1 MECKWGRTNCKNLN
15 SSCDACLIEDHFY
28 SPVLA
33 PWERSKKKTVN
44 KQDNRMGSRFEY
56 QNHKNNEALVSTD
69 MTLNSG
75 ATAKEKGDEQI
86 RGIIRI
92 MEELKTHHTKNK
104 GRQPGKETFTI
115 RKEWLNKLNKE
126 AKEANKEFW
135 YLKFA
140 FKNEDNDHY
149 IIVES
154 DIIMSMVKTMIED
167 RKKAKLAKSEIDIAN
182 KKSMLKEV
190 EAAKLF
196 AEKELLEARI
206 RNLECQLNIKNGDN
220 NV

>member
-92 MEELKTHHTKNK
+92 MEELKTQMPDRAKGTKSFSIK
-104 GRQPGKETFTI
+104 
-115 RKEWLNKLNKE
+115 RKWLDKLHSE
-126 AKEANKEFW
+126 ALNENMEFW

-140 FKNEDNDHY
+140 FDEDEAIHSGGNIY
-149 IIVES
+149 IVTEQ
-154 DIIMSMVKTMIED
+154 DIIMSMVKTMITD
-167 RKKAKLAKSEIDIAN
+167 RKKAKECDSLIDVYKKKYIEEKAKNTLLTSKIATLKASIDYNNI
-182 KKSMLKEV
+182 KEKV
-190 EAAKLF
+190 DKLF
-196 AEKELLEARI
+196 
-206 RNLECQLNIKNGDN
+206 Q
-220 NV
+220 